1 MKKHP
6 IFWKTLY
13 ASVLLS
19 PTLLFAQV
27 IDKTPL
33 PAGAA
38 AVVNGKTIPES
49 QVQEALKATG
59 LPPSDQ
65 LRSAVKSQ
73 LIAREL
79 FRQQAAKNAALENRP
94 EVKKAMQEA
103 KDAAMIQLYLRDAI
117 KPPPVTEEM
126 IREQFN
132 TIISSLGPSEYKARL
147 IQVEDNATAQKIIE
161 QLKTGSDFAQLA
173 AQYSVAANKN
183 NGGELAW
190 VSFKLPAQEG
200 KTQNLPLPVAQ
211 AIAELTP
218 GAVTPVPVLWNNQR
232 FVIRLD
238 QLRPTQIPQY
248 DDVKAALRQ
257 TMERKA
263 LEEAT
268 LKLVGDLTSS
278 AKVQQ

>member
-1 MKKHP
+1 VKKHP

>member
-147 IQVEDNATAQKIIE
+147 IQVEDNATAKKIIE

>member
-1 MKKHP
+1 M
-6 IFWKTLY
+6 FWKTLY